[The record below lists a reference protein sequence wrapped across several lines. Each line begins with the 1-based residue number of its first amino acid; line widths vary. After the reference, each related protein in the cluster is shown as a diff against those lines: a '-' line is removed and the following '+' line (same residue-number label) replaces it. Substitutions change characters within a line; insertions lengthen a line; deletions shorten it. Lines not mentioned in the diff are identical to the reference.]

1 MVDNDPLAKA
11 EALLARYRTGSEPG
25 QVDPDFPVLTEIV
38 EPPAESSGGTPG
50 DVQDTSSAQASFPEH
65 EPCESPTRLIRSIE
79 DRLDADFRLRL
90 ANDLVKRIEPVI
102 GAFASQLAERMASEI
117 ASSVSQ
123 EVSRLLSE
131 ALADHTKARP
141 PNDHEPFASN
151 PPA

>member
-1 MVDNDPLAKA
+1 MIDNDPLAKA
-11 EALLARYRTGSEPG
+11 EALLARYRTGAEPG
-25 QVDPDFPVLTEIV
+25 QVDADFPVLTEIV
-38 EPPAESSGGTPG
+38 EPPPPSSVGSLEAM
-50 DVQDTSSAQASFPEH
+50 QDTSSAQVSFPEH
-65 EPCESPTRLIRSIE
+65 EPGEWPTHLMRSVE
-79 DRLDADFRLRL
+79 DRLGSDFRLKL

-131 ALADHTKARP
+131 AMAAHTKTSP
-141 PNDHEPFASN
+141 PHDHEPLAPN